1 MIYMFLDLYN
11 GYVPWKYDISK
22 KCNFKNYYKHDTI
35 NNYLI
40 NLFERYLSL

>member
-11 GYVPWKYDISK
+11 GYVPWKNDISK
-22 KCNFKNYYKHDTI
+22 KCDFKKYYKSDTI

-40 NLFERYLSL
+40 KLFEQYLSL